1 MAAQLEDGFTR
12 IADQI
17 LEEIAKYKLNGT
29 QFRILMVVWR
39 YTYGFSRKDHEL
51 SLSFF
56 VKATGLGKTQID
68 RELKNL
74 IEYKVLIVT
83 KESTFTESRKL
94 GFNKKLDEWKIEY
107 SQQKEVQS
115 AKTLTV
121 IESESGQSAN
131 MSTGT
136 VSKNADQDIHSF
148 INITTTTDKDPSK
161 IEHHFLKRRAKGLNV
176 GSDDHKA
183 MLELITY
190 GIPSDFI
197 NDVVDKVF
205 SEFKPKY
212 PRHTITNFTYCVPR
226 IHQEW
231 YLKLEKEKVGAEDG
245 GTQSNWNDRTGG
257 SNKTVTNSGN
267 APTRIGIQQSESRF
281 PKGKWDD
288 VDVSLPAVQG

>member
-39 YTYGFSRKDHEL
+39 YTYGFSRKDHDL

-74 IEYKVLIVT
+74 IENKVLLVT

-94 GFNKKLDEWKIEY
+94 GFNKKLDDWKIEY
-107 SQQKEVQS
+107 SQQKEIQS

-121 IESESGQSAN
+121 SELDCGQSAN

-148 INITTTTDKDPSK
+148 IDITTTTDKDASK
-161 IEHHFLKRRAKGLNV
+161 IEHHFIKRRAKGLNV
-176 GSDDHKA
+176 GNDDHKA
-183 MLELITY
+183 MIELVAY

-197 NDVVDKVF
+197 NDVVDKVYA
-205 SEFKPKY
+205 EFKPKY
-212 PRHTITNFTYCVPR
+212 PSHRITNFTYCVPR
-226 IHQEW
+226 IHEEW
-231 YLKLEKEKVGAEDG
+231 YLKLEKEKVGAENG
-245 GTQSNWNDRTGG
+245 GAQNSWNDRPRG
-257 SNKTVTNSGN
+257 SNQAIRTDGN
-267 APTRIGIQQSESRF
+267 ASARNGVQQGESKVH
-281 PKGKWDD
+281 KGKWDD
-288 VDVSLPAVQG
+288 VVISLPAVQG